1 MANRAAV
8 VERARAR
15 AGATKQFSACSTPRY
30 GHSRC
35 GGGDGS
41 RAAAAGA
48 AEGAELAPRRRPP
61 FAAVPPAAPTQPA
74 APLGPRALTL
84 AGRLTSSASPACSA
98 TGMRALTVLEPSD
111 GQGLADRVAALERG
125 LQTLSDKVQEQCQ
138 MTEQRMDNILDLIRG
153 VANLR

>member
-1 MANRAAV
+1 MAPCDDVDFRCRLRPVAA
-8 VERARAR
+8 
-15 AGATKQFSACSTPRY
+15 
-30 GHSRC
+30 
-35 GGGDGS
+35 

-48 AEGAELAPRRRPP
+48 AVAAAAQRRRPP